1 MKTGERIRKLR
12 LERNITLQKL
22 ADMIDSDVGNLSR
35 LERGKQG
42 FSEPLLQKISVA
54 LRVPLSELFSDHEDS
69 DTVNNYSVNSLSRSG
84 RDHVYRVD
92 VLNVNASAGNGSA
105 AGDVIEVIR
114 SIEYVPEHAKALF
127 GNRPEGSVMLINVR
141 GDSMTGTLEPGDLI
155 FVDTKVNFFDGD
167 GIYVFNFNGDTF
179 VKRLQKVK
187 FDLKVISDNKTY
199 ETWSLSN
206 EEIEML
212 HVQGKV
218 LISQSQQIRRHG

>member
-12 LERNITLQKL
+12 LERKITLQKL

-42 FSEPLLQKISVA
+42 FSEPLLQKISDA
-54 LRVPLSELFSDHEDS
+54 LRVPLSELFSDQEDS

-92 VLNVNASAGNGSA
+92 VLNVNASAGSGSA

>member
-1 MKTGERIRKLR
+1 
-12 LERNITLQKL
+12 
-22 ADMIDSDVGNLSR
+22 MIDSDVGNLSR

-54 LRVPLSELFSDHEDS
+54 LRVPLSELFSDQEDS

>member
-54 LRVPLSELFSDHEDS
+54 LRVPLSELFSDQEDS